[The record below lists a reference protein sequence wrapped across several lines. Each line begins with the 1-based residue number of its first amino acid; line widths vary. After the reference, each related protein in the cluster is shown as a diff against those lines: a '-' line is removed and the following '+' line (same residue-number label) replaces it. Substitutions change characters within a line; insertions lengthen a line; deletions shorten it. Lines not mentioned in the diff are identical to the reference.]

1 MVPLIPLFN
10 ACAESGQNYR
20 VLSNISTLSGAP
32 LGPGGTSAGKLY
44 FDVVGDVPNSVV
56 YNDGVQDLLV
66 WVATA
71 TPAMPDGASS
81 GGSSDTSING
91 GPTGGSANTGSAELG
106 PFGGAGTGDNTSG
119 GSDSGLLAVTA
130 VAVAL
135 AGRQGPT
142 KTGPAQA
149 ATAEPVG

>member
-1 MVPLIPLFN
+1 MSQRSV
-10 ACAESGQNYR
+10 ARRWA
-20 VLSNISTLSGAP
+20 
-32 LGPGGTSAGKLY
+32 PGGTSAGKLY